1 MNIDPAASVLRE
13 LEGEFESECECE
25 GEYEGEFEDEA
36 DAEAEEFLS
45 TLAGL
50 ARGVTRNPALRAT
63 LRRAGLAAARSALR
77 GLGDLGA
84 AAGGA
89 VSPAGARLGRDLGA
103 VTARNLLPLL
113 PQRES
118 ELELEGEWED
128 ESLLNP
134 IRRVYSDALMEHM
147 AHAAAGTESEAEAEA
162 FLGALIPLAAR
173 AIPAV
178 APTILRAAPA
188 LIRGVSGIAQ
198 TLMRNPGTRP
208 LVRTLPTIVRRTAT
222 ALARRQQPGRSAT
235 PAVAAR
241 TLAGQAA
248 RLLSDPAQCARAIR
262 QSRSLDATYHRV
274 TGYPRTAQR
283 RRTPCPRCG
292 S

>member
-25 GEYEGEFEDEA
+25 GEYESEHKDEA
-36 DAEAEEFLS
+36 DTEAEAFFS

-50 ARGVTRNPALRAT
+50 ARGAIRNPALRAT

-77 GLGDLGA
+77 GMGDLGS

-103 VTARNLLPLL
+103 VTAQNLLPLL

-118 ELELEGEWED
+118 ELEEEWED
-128 ESLLNP
+128 EALLNP
-134 IRRVYSDALMEHM
+134 IRRVYPDALMEHM
-147 AHAAAGTESEAEAEA
+147 AHAAAGAESEAEAEA

-178 APTILRAAPA
+178 APTILRAAPG

-198 TLMRNPGTRP
+198 TLLRNPSTRQ

-222 ALARRQQPGRSAT
+222 VLARGQQQGRSAT
-235 PAVAAR
+235 PAAAAR

-248 RLLSDPAQCARAIR
+248 RVLSSPAQCARAYR
-262 QSRSLDATYHRV
+262 QSRTLDATYHRV
-274 TGYPRTAQR
+274 TGQPRTAQG